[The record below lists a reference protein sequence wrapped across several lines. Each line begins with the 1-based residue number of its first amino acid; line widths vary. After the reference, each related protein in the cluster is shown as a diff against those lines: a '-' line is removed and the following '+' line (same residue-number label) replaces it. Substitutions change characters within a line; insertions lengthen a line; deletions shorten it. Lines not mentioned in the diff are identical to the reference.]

1 VVTDDPPPVDE
12 SAEPIVDGPANG
24 LHWGLDAVL
33 GAAVL
38 GTRAAGE
45 VAGAVA
51 SAPPVR
57 FMGGVARWCARP
69 LSAQGAAVRAA
80 VVRDGVPAARDAVR
94 RVAPAVVDAVD
105 LDSILA
111 AVDVGALIDRVDVDG
126 IVSRVDVD
134 RIVGQVD
141 IGALLERV
149 DIGALLDRI
158 DLNTLLAGVDLNAL
172 LRGVDLNAL
181 LADVDLNA
189 LLSGVDLNALLAGV
203 DLNDLLD
210 GVELDPLLSGVDLN
224 ALLAGVDLNAVL
236 GNLDLNEVVGRIDMD
251 GLIANTEMGA
261 IIVRSTGGV
270 ASEALDVVRSQG
282 VSIDTVIA
290 RIANRVL
297 GRRLDD
303 LPAGPELLVDRRLAL
318 PAGDDSAIDEPGVS

>member
-1 VVTDDPPPVDE
+1 VVTDDPPPVDG
-12 SAEPIVDGPANG
+12 SADPVVDAPSDG

-45 VAGAVA
+45 VAGVVA
-51 SAPPVR
+51 SAPPIR

-69 LSAQGAAVRAA
+69 LSSQGAAVRAA
-80 VVRDGVPAARDAVR
+80 VVRDGLPAARDVVR
-94 RVAPAVVDAVD
+94 RVTPAVVDAVD

-126 IVSRVDVD
+126 IVSRVDVEGIVSRVDVD

-158 DLNTLLAGVDLNAL
+158 DLN
-172 LRGVDLNAL
+172 
-181 LADVDLNA
+181 
-189 LLSGVDLNALLAGV
+189 
-203 DLNDLLD
+203 
-210 GVELDPLLSGVDLN
+210 

-236 GNLDLNEVVGRIDMD
+236 GNLDLNEVVARIDMD
-251 GLIANTEMGA
+251 SLIANTEMGA
-261 IIVRSTGGV
+261 IIVRSTGGA

-297 GRRLDD
+297 GRKLDD
-303 LPAGPELLVDRRLAL
+303 LPAGPELLVERRLAL
-318 PAGDDSAIDEPGVS
+318 PVGDGSADADGSADGDGSES

>member
-1 VVTDDPPPVDE
+1 MVTDDPPPVDG
-12 SAEPIVDGPANG
+12 SADPVVDAPSDG

-45 VAGAVA
+45 VAGVVA
-51 SAPPVR
+51 SAPPIR

-69 LSAQGAAVRAA
+69 LSSQGAAVRAA
-80 VVRDGVPAARDAVR
+80 VVRDGLPAARDVVR
-94 RVAPAVVDAVD
+94 RVTPAVVDAVD

-126 IVSRVDVD
+126 IVSRVDVEGIVSRVDVD

-158 DLNTLLAGVDLNAL
+158 DLNALLAGVDLNAL
-172 LRGVDLNAL
+172 LD
-181 LADVDLNA
+181 
-189 LLSGVDLNALLAGV
+189 
-203 DLNDLLD
+203 
-210 GVELDPLLSGVDLN
+210 GVDLN

-236 GNLDLNEVVGRIDMD
+236 GNLDLNEVVARIDMD
-251 GLIANTEMGA
+251 SLIANTEMGA
-261 IIVRSTGGV
+261 IIVRSTGGA

-297 GRRLDD
+297 GRKLDD
-303 LPAGPELLVDRRLAL
+303 LPAGPELLVERRLAL
-318 PAGDDSAIDEPGVS
+318 PVGDGSADADGSADGDGSES

>member
-1 VVTDDPPPVDE
+1 MTDDPPPVDG
-12 SAEPIVDGPANG
+12 SSDPVVDGPADG

-45 VAGAVA
+45 VAGAMA

-57 FMGGVARWCARP
+57 FLGGVARWCARP
-69 LSAQGAAVRAA
+69 LSAHGAAVRAA
-80 VVRDGVPAARDAVR
+80 VVRDGLPAARDAVR
-94 RVAPAVVDAVD
+94 RVTPAVVDAVD

-126 IVSRVDVD
+126 IVSRVDVEGIVSRVDVD
-134 RIVGQVD
+134 RIVAQVD

-158 DLNTLLAGVDLNAL
+158 DLNALLAGVDLNAL
-172 LRGVDLNAL
+172 LAG
-181 LADVDLNA
+181 VDLNA

-210 GVELDPLLSGVDLN
+210 GVELDALLAGVDLN
-224 ALLAGVDLNAVL
+224 ALLAGVDLNTVL

-318 PAGDDSAIDEPGVS
+318 PAGDDSAIDESGVS